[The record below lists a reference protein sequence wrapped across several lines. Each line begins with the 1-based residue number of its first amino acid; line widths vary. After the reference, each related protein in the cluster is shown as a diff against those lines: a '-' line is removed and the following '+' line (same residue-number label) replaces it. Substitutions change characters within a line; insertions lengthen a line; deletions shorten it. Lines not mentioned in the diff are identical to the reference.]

1 MTTTALVLL
10 GLAGTAPL
18 AAFLLER
25 AGHDAVVLVALTS
38 AMLLSGSALAA
49 WHAERASTGQQ
60 AAAAVLGVVV
70 AVVAGSLVVRAVFR
84 LTRGEL
90 LPRPTDSR
98 GRASATEDVTGA
110 GGEPE
115 QVLRGGAWIG
125 YLERAGTG
133 VTVLAGFPE
142 GVAILIAVKGLGRYA
157 ELKQSNAP
165 EAFIIGTLASLLW
178 AYAAVGVAVLLR

>member
-10 GLAGTAPL
+10 ALAGAAPVL
-18 AAFLLER
+18 ALLLER
-25 AGHDAVVLVALTS
+25 AGLDAVVLVALLS
-38 AMLLSGSALAA
+38 AVLLSGSALAA
-49 WHAERASTGQQ
+49 WHADEASSGQQ
-60 AAAAVLGVVV
+60 ATAAVLGVVAAV
-70 AVVAGSLVVRAVFR
+70 AAGSLVVRAVFR

-90 LPRPTDSR
+90 LPRPVDSR
-98 GRASATEDVTGA
+98 ASVSATEDVTGA
-110 GGEPE
+110 EGEPE

-133 VTVLAGFPE
+133 VTLLAGFPE

-178 AYAAVGVAVLLR
+178 AYSAVGVAVLLR

>member
-10 GLAGTAPL
+10 ALAGTTPVVAL
-18 AAFLLER
+18 LLER
-25 AGHDAVVLVALTS
+25 AGHDAVVLVAALS
-38 AMLLSGSALAA
+38 AALLSGSALAA
-49 WHAERASTGQQ
+49 WHADGVSDGQRAM
-60 AAAAVLGVVV
+60 AAVLGVVV

-90 LPRPTDSR
+90 LPRPAGSR
-98 GRASATEDVTGA
+98 GTSATEDVTGA
-110 GGEPE
+110 EGEPE

-133 VTVLAGFPE
+133 VTLLAGFPE

-178 AYAAVGVAVLLR
+178 AYCAVGVAVLLR